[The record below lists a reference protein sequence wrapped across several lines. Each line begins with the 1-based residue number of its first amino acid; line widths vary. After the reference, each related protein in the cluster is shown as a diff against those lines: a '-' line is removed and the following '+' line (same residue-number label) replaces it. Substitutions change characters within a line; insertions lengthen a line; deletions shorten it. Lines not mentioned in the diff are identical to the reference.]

1 MAQLDAI
8 DRSRPQKLYCQLVE
22 LLRSHIEKG
31 QWPVGSQV
39 PTEEHLCRLYD
50 VSKATVRLA
59 VGELVSLGY
68 LKKFQGKGTFV
79 RRKKPE
85 HAIPLLTNLAESGI
99 CRHHPSCLIRL
110 LEYRILRPAAEVR
123 GQLNAGEDDNCHFF
137 LSSTVKLDAPYLLQR
152 TWIPYA
158 LLPST
163 LAADDAQ
170 RAARETLYVHLEST
184 CGLKIHRLRE
194 AIDVAR
200 PDERDCALL
209 GLPPGSQ
216 VLRARHLCSA
226 PGGVP
231 IAFSEL
237 LHRTDTEA
245 RTVEFERLSL

>member
-8 DRSRPQKLYCQLVE
+8 DRSRPQKLYCQLAE

-31 QWPVGSQV
+31 QWAVGSQV
-39 PTEEHLCRLYD
+39 PTEDHLCRLYN

-59 VGELVSLGY
+59 VDELVSLGY

-85 HAIPLLTNLAESGI
+85 HVIPLLTNLAENGI
-99 CRHHPSCLIRL
+99 CRNSSCLVRL
-110 LEYRILRPAAEVR
+110 LEYRILRPPADVR
-123 GQLNAGEDDNCHFF
+123 GPLNAGEDDNCHFF
-137 LSSTVKLDAPYLLQR
+137 LSTSLKFDAPYLLQR

-163 LAADDAQ
+163 LAEGDAQ
-170 RAARETLYVHLEST
+170 LAARESLYVHLEST

-200 PDERDCALL
+200 PDEGDCALL
-209 GLPPGSQ
+209 GLASGSH
-216 VLRARHLCSA
+216 VLRARHLCFA

-231 IAFSEL
+231 VAFSEL
-237 LHRTDTEA
+237 LYRTDGDA
-245 RTVEFERLSL
+245 KTVEFERLSL